1 MLLEMLQYPA
11 LLYPS
16 HRSRLNGDVRPAA
29 GGRLAA
35 FREST
40 YLKPMPTVPLPQYAT
55 DDQIETLVAAFYSR
69 VRTDPELGPIFVG
82 AIGDDWTRHLKT
94 MCDFWSSV
102 MNTSG
107 RYKGKPIPA
116 HVMLP
121 GIEPRHFDRWLRLF
135 SETAHTLFDATL
147 AALFVQRAERIAESL
162 KLGFAFH
169 AERPE
174 IWGRLPRAASVQT
187 GCPAGTDAPYR

>member
-1 MLLEMLQYPA
+1 MA
-11 LLYPS
+11 I
-16 HRSRLNGDVRPAA
+16 HPAA
-29 GGRLAA
+29 GGRLAP
-35 FREST
+35 SQKDT
-40 YLKPMPTVPLPQYAT
+40 YLDAMLRDPLPQYAT
-55 DDQIETLVAAFYSR
+55 DNQIETLVATFYAR
-69 VRTDPELGPIFVG
+69 IRTDEELGPIFLA
-82 AIGDDWTRHLKT
+82 AIGEDWTAHLKT

-116 HVMLP
+116 HVKLP
-121 GIEPRHFDRWLRLF
+121 GIEPRHFERWLRLF
-135 SETAHTLFDATL
+135 SETAHGLFVADL

-174 IWGRLPRAASVQT
+174 IWGALPRVRR
-187 GCPAGTDAPYR
+187 PAESAPGTDARIR